1 MDARE
6 AFARWMAETPAHL
19 LDRHD
24 DAKVRLDHCREALR
38 PSYDPTDTRRHPATI
53 QQNEPEGRRTLS
65 STMEDR
71 SGVRWRE

>member
-38 PSYDPTDTRRHPATI
+38 PSYDPD
-53 QQNEPEGRRTLS
+53 
-65 STMEDR
+65 
-71 SGVRWRE
+71 